1 MVSQDVEQELIDSG
15 LTSMDFAGFVKA
27 PMTDEDGNEI
37 DGQYRYFLRYDEF
50 IGLLIWQVQELKKRV
65 AQLEA

>member
-1 MVSQDVEQELIDSG
+1 
-15 LTSMDFAGFVKA
+15 
-27 PMTDEDGNEI
+27 MTDGDGNEI

-65 AQLEA
+65 AQLEAS